1 MTKAV
6 AWQPGTLV
14 GNERYRI
21 EAEIGSGGAG
31 MVFRATMLELRRP
44 VALKVATTLDHDAL
58 EALRE
63 EAQLLFG
70 LRHPHLPLVSDFFVE
85 QGRPCLVME
94 FIAGQDLH
102 ALLMARGGPL
112 AEAEALHLIAQITEA
127 LAYLHTQTPPIV
139 HRDVKPANIR
149 VRPDGSAVLV
159 DFGIA
164 KVGGAGTQTHMMG
177 RGLGTP
183 PYAPPEQYAAGLT
196 DTYTDV
202 YALGATLYVLLTAEL
217 PLESVL
223 RQSGQALIPPRQIN
237 PALSSRT
244 EQLLLKAMAIKSAD
258 RMPSARELVAA
269 MRSDQPIS
277 TTVAPTIKLNSEQ
290 TCPVCGTLQKT
301 AHPLFCIQCG
311 ATLALRFPRTG
322 RILTQPDD
330 LVATCDADWDAALEH
345 LRTQRLER
353 WLMTYGEQAWLTR
366 LQAAR
371 VCYAQDD
378 DATLD
383 LLLRPQPLQNLHAD
397 QQLLDFGR
405 QMPGSRPTL
414 GLHLRLATP
423 GYLHGQVVASDAWF
437 TVTPTTLK
445 VYPGQPIPPLLLAVK
460 PEVLEGNDAE
470 RRFTGT
476 LRLVSNRGTL
486 DLPVQLVVHN
496 PPRPE
501 VPTLIT
507 CGKVEARQRLDQ
519 RVVLRNV
526 GGGIYSGQVSARQP
540 WLLVESQQARFT
552 LQRGEQHTVV
562 FSLDAA
568 LLSPSGAHEGG
579 LLWESEQGNLL
590 TRVQVEVTPPYE
602 VNPGDTATA
611 INRPEELIRLCDCL
625 RGSEPH
631 AWERGLGLL
640 RAGKLAAALR
650 FFHKETLAREA
661 EQYAQHTNPN
671 LGLELLLR
679 QLGAKP
685 AKHFR
690 DNQRQVIGQITGP
703 LSRKPAAVEYAILNT
718 SKRGYLHGYVR
729 PLVAWLSIPEPHF
742 GCLPD
747 QEAVI
752 TLQPDYAQ
760 RTRMPLF
767 GGIELFEI
775 ILA

>member
-1 MTKAV
+1 MTSPSL
-6 AWQPGTLV
+6 WPPGTLV

-21 EAEIGSGGAG
+21 EEEIGSGGAG
-31 MVFRATMLELRRP
+31 MVFRATMLALHRP
-44 VALKVATTLDHDAL
+44 VALKVATTLAHDAL

-70 LRHPHLPLVSDFFVE
+70 LRHPGLPLVSDFFVE

-94 FIAGQDLH
+94 FVEGQDLH
-102 ALLMARGGPL
+102 ALMVARGGPL
-112 AEAEALHLIAQITEA
+112 AEPEALHLIAQIAEA

-164 KVGGAGTQTHMMG
+164 KVGGAGTQTHMKG

-223 RQSGQALIPPRQIN
+223 RQSGQALIPPRQLN
-237 PALSSRT
+237 PALSGRT
-244 EQLLLKAMAIKSAD
+244 EQLLLKALALTSAE
-258 RMPSARELVAA
+258 RFPSARELLAA
-269 MRSDQPIS
+269 LRSDQPIS

-290 TCPVCGTLQKT
+290 TCPACGTLQTT

-311 ATLALRFPRTG
+311 ATLALRFPKTG
-322 RILTQPDD
+322 RILTQPAD
-330 LVATCDADWDAALEH
+330 LVATCDADWDAALDH
-345 LRTQRLER
+345 LRTQRLQS
-353 WLMTYGEQAWLTR
+353 WLTTYAEQAWLTR
-366 LQAAR
+366 LQAAQVR
-371 VCYAQDD
+371 YPQDD
-378 DATLD
+378 DAALE

-397 QQLLDFGR
+397 QQCLDFGR
-405 QMPGSRPTL
+405 QTPASRPTL

-423 GYLHGQVVASDAWF
+423 GYLHGQVVVSDPWF
-437 TVTPTTLK
+437 TVTPTTLRI
-445 VYPGQPIPPLLLAVK
+445 YPGQPIPPLLLAVK

-476 LRLVSNRGTL
+476 LRLVTNRGTL
-486 DLPVQLVVHN
+486 ELPVQLEVHN

-501 VPTLIT
+501 VPTLIS
-507 CGKVEARQRLDQ
+507 CGKVEARQRHEQ
-519 RVVLRNV
+519 RVILRNV

-540 WLLVESQQARFT
+540 WLLVESQQARFA
-552 LQRGEQHTVV
+552 LHRGEQHTVT
-562 FSLDAA
+562 FSLEPHR
-568 LLSPSGAHEGG
+568 LSPAGMHEGS

-590 TRVQVEVTPPYE
+590 TRVQVEVSPPFE
-602 VNPGDTATA
+602 VTPGDAATA
-611 INRPEELIRLCDCL
+611 LNRPEDLIRLCDCL
-625 RGSEPH
+625 HGGEPH
-631 AWERGLGLL
+631 AWERGVGWLQ
-640 RAGKLAAALR
+640 AGKLASALR
-650 FFHKETLAREA
+650 FFQKDGLAREA
-661 EQYAQHTNPN
+661 EQYAQQSNPN
-671 LGLELLLR
+671 IGLELLLR

-685 AKHFR
+685 ARHFR
-690 DNQRQVIGQITGP
+690 DNQRQVISQITGP
-703 LSRKPAAVEYAILNT
+703 LSRKPAVVEYALLNT

-729 PLVAWLSIPEPHF
+729 PLVAWLSIAEPHF

-775 ILA
+775 VLA